1 MSERGDVRG
10 DLKGDVKG
18 DVKNVT
24 TDPGGGPEFLPRR
37 NGSSGRRGGDLLAQV
52 FKFQSLFGLVL
63 VFIAAVIFS
72 PRKNGDLLFL
82 GSENLFNVIRSIS
95 ETGILAVGMT
105 LVILI
110 GGIDL
115 SVGSVLGLA
124 SVGAAVLLVEDGL
137 GVVPAV
143 LIVLAIGLGFGI
155 LQGIASAKLGIQA
168 FIVTLAGM
176 QIARGLARIWSD
188 GEGVTIAYGDGPG
201 QAPVLFSL
209 LGERTFNGLVPV
221 PAVIFVVVAALAAL
235 LLRVSVFSR
244 HIYAIGG
251 NEKAARLSGV
261 PVVRVKVLVF
271 GICGL
276 LAALAGI
283 VHAGQLNFGGPND
296 GTMYELD
303 AIAAVVIGGT
313 NLTGGRGSVVGTVA
327 GALLVGVL
335 RNILALNNIDSNIQL
350 LIIGL
355 VIVLA
360 AGLQQLRPASGK

>member
-1 MSERGDVRG
+1 VSEQSGVI
-10 DLKGDVKG
+10 
-18 DVKNVT
+18 T
-24 TDPGGGPEFLPRR
+24 EPEPDPAPARE
-37 NGSSGRRGGDLLAQV
+37 GRRGNDVIAQL
-52 FKFQSLFGLVL
+52 FKFQSLFGLIL
-63 VFIAAVIFS
+63 VFVAAVILS
-72 PRKNGDLLFL
+72 PRKNGALLFL
-82 GSENLFNVIRSIS
+82 DSDNLFNVVRSVS

-124 SVGAAVLLVEDGL
+124 SVGASVLLVEDGL
-137 GVVPAV
+137 GVIPAS
-143 LIVLAIGLGFGI
+143 LLVLAIGLGFGL
-155 LQGIASAKLGIQA
+155 LQGVASAKFGIQA

-188 GEGVTIAYGDGPG
+188 GQGVSITYGDAPG
-201 QAPVLFSL
+201 QAPVMFSL

-221 PAVIFVVVAALAAL
+221 PAVIFVVVAVLAAV
-235 LLRVSVFSR
+235 LLRVSAFSR

-261 PVVRVKVLVF
+261 PVVRVKVAVF

-296 GTMYELD
+296 GSMYELD

-313 NLTGGRGSVVGTVA
+313 SLSGGRGTMLGTVA

-335 RNILALNNIDSNIQL
+335 RNILALNNVDSNIQL
-350 LIIGL
+350 LIVGL

-360 AGLQQLRPASGK
+360 AGLQQLRPASVNS

>member
-1 MSERGDVRG
+1 MNTKLAEGVLD
-10 DLKGDVKG
+10 
-18 DVKNVT
+18 
-24 TDPGGGPEFLPRR
+24 RR
-37 NGSSGRRGGDLLAQV
+37 RQFVPTL

-63 VFIAAVIFS
+63 VFVAAVFFS
-72 PRKNGDLLFL
+72 PSKNGQLLFL
-82 GSENLFNVIRSIS
+82 DSGNLFNVVRSIS
-95 ETGILAVGMT
+95 EIGILAVGMT

-124 SVGAAVLLVEDGL
+124 SVGSASLLVNNGF

-143 LIVLAIGLGFGI
+143 LCVLAIGLAFGL
-155 LQGIASAKLGIQA
+155 LQGIAVAAFGIQA

-176 QIARGLARIWSD
+176 QIARGLARIWS
-188 GEGVTIAYGDGPG
+188 GGQAIAITYGDRPG
-201 QAPVLFSL
+201 QAPVAFSL
-209 LGERTFNGLVPV
+209 LGERTFDGLVPI
-221 PAVIFVVVAALAAL
+221 PALIFIVVAALAVV
-235 LLRVSVFSR
+235 LLRVSAFSR
-244 HIYAIGG
+244 HVYAIGG

-261 PVVRVKVLVF
+261 PVTRVKILVF

-296 GTMYELD
+296 GTGYELD

-313 NLTGGRGSVVGTVA
+313 SLAGGRGSVAGTVA

-335 RNILALNNIDSNIQL
+335 RNILALRNVDSNVQL

-360 AGLQQLRPASGK
+360 AGLQQLRPASAS

>member
-1 MSERGDVRG
+1 MTEPEQSEVGVADGGRGRDVI
-10 DLKGDVKG
+10 
-18 DVKNVT
+18 
-24 TDPGGGPEFLPRR
+24 
-37 NGSSGRRGGDLLAQV
+37 AQL

-63 VFIAAVIFS
+63 VFIAAVIIS
-72 PRKNGDLLFL
+72 PRKNGEVLFL
-82 GSENLFNVIRSIS
+82 GSENLFNVVRSVS

-124 SVGAAVLLVEDGL
+124 SVGASVLLVEDGF
-137 GVVPAV
+137 GVIPAA
-143 LIVLAIGLGFGI
+143 LLVLAIGLGFGL
-155 LQGIASAKLGIQA
+155 LQGIASAKFGIQA

-188 GEGVTIAYGDGPG
+188 GQGVSITYGDAPG

-221 PAVIFVVVAALAAL
+221 PAVIFVVVAVLAGI
-235 LLRVSVFSR
+235 LLRVSAFSR

-296 GTMYELD
+296 GSMYELD

-313 NLTGGRGSVVGTVA
+313 SLTGGRGSVVGTVA

-335 RNILALNNIDSNIQL
+335 RNVLALNGVDPNIQL
-350 LIIGL
+350 LIVGL
-355 VIVLA
+355 VIVFA
-360 AGLQQLRPASGK
+360 AGLQQLRPASVNS

>member
-1 MSERGDVRG
+1 MTEQTKQGPGPSTVLDPELKRTRGT
-10 DLKGDVKG
+10 DLV
-18 DVKNVT
+18 
-24 TDPGGGPEFLPRR
+24 
-37 NGSSGRRGGDLLAQV
+37 SIV
-52 FKFQSLFGLVL
+52 FRFQSVFALVV
-63 VFIAAVIFS
+63 VFIAAIVFS
-72 PRKNGDLLFL
+72 PVKNGDLVFL
-82 GSENLFNVIRSIS
+82 DPDNLFGVVRATS

-124 SVGAAVLLVEDGL
+124 SVGAAVLLVNNDFGL
-137 GVVPAV
+137 VPAV
-143 LIVLAIGLGFGI
+143 LIVLAIGLVFGL
-155 LQGIASAKLGIQA
+155 LQGVAIAKFGIQA

-176 QIARGLARIWSD
+176 QIARGLARIWS
-188 GEGVTIAYGDGPG
+188 GGQGITITYGDGAN
-201 QAPVLFSL
+201 QAPLTFSL
-209 LGERTFNGLVPV
+209 LGERTFNGLVPI
-221 PAVIFVVVAALAAL
+221 PALIFIVVAALAVV
-235 LLRVSVFSR
+235 LLRVSAFSR

-261 PVVRVKVLVF
+261 PVTRVKILVF

-296 GTMYELD
+296 GAMYELD

-313 NLTGGRGSVVGTVA
+313 SLTGGRGSVVGTVA
-327 GALLVGVL
+327 GALLVWVL

-360 AGLQQLRPASGK
+360 AGLQRFRPESAG

>member
-1 MSERGDVRG
+1 MSTKLAEPVLDRRR
-10 DLKGDVKG
+10 
-18 DVKNVT
+18 
-24 TDPGGGPEFLPRR
+24 EFLPA
-37 NGSSGRRGGDLLAQV
+37 L

-63 VFIAAVIFS
+63 VFVAAVLYS
-72 PRKNGDLLFL
+72 PHKNGELLFL
-82 GSENLFNVIRSIS
+82 DSGNLFNVVRSIS
-95 ETGILAVGMT
+95 EIGILAVGMT

-124 SVGAAVLLVEDGL
+124 SVASASLLVNNGL
-137 GVVPAV
+137 PVAPVV
-143 LIVLAIGLGFGI
+143 LIVLAIGLGFGL
-155 LQGIASAKLGIQA
+155 LQGVAVATFGIQA

-176 QIARGLARIWSD
+176 QIARGLARIFS
-188 GEGVTIAYGDGPG
+188 GGQAIAITYGNGPG
-201 QAPVLFSL
+201 QAPEVFSL
-209 LGERTFNGLVPV
+209 LGERTFDGLVPI
-221 PAVIFVVVAALAAL
+221 PALIFSVIAALAVT
-235 LLRVSVFSR
+235 LLRVTAFSR
-244 HIYAIGG
+244 YVYAIGG

-261 PVVRVKVLVF
+261 PVTRVKIAVF

-296 GTMYELD
+296 GTGYELD

-313 NLTGGRGSVVGTVA
+313 SLTGGRGSVAGTVA

-335 RNILALNNIDSNIQL
+335 RNILALRNVDSNIQL
-350 LIIGL
+350 LVIGL

-360 AGLQQLRPASGK
+360 AGLQQLRPASVS